1 MKVTAL
7 INDFKSGKN
16 DSLLLDFYVDE
27 SMIESQRK
35 RYVSLLNEYLTKF
48 GDEEVII
55 LSVPGRSELTGNHT
69 DHQHGCVLACSINL
83 DIICVAAPAD
93 KMEIYSNGQFISGVS
108 AEDTSCD
115 PAQQHT
121 SAALVRGVLNRLEA
135 NSYKIGNFHA
145 VMRSNVLVGSGLSSS
160 AAFEVMIG
168 TIASYLFNDGK
179 VPKVEIAKYSQY
191 AENKYFGKPCG
202 LMDQCACALGGI
214 AYIDFRDPAD
224 PVIETVDFK
233 LNEFGYSL
241 CIVNTGGS
249 HSKLTGEYAAI
260 TEEMGNIAHFFNE
273 DVLRDVTVR
282 QILNNMKLLRDNY
295 GDRAILRAIHMINE
309 NDRVEK
315 QLVNTREGNIKGFLD
330 VIKASG
336 NSSFKYL
343 QNVYTNAD
351 LAYQPLSLALLLSEN
366 CLGEDEAC
374 RVHGGGFA
382 GTIQAFVP
390 LTRVDAFCAEMDR
403 LLGAKSCH
411 RLSIRPVGGVLL
423 EVLE

>member
-7 INDFKSGKN
+7 INDFKSGLN

-35 RYVSLLNEYLTKF
+35 RYVSLLTEYLTKF
-48 GDEEVII
+48 GDDDVIVV
-55 LSVPGRSELTGNHT
+55 SVPGRSELTGNHT

-83 DIICVAAPAD
+83 DIICVAARAD

-108 AEDTSCD
+108 AEDTSYD

-121 SAALVRGVLNRLEA
+121 SAALVRGVLHCLKENGY
-135 NSYKIGNFHA
+135 NIGNFRA

-160 AAFEVMIG
+160 AAFEVMTG
-168 TIASYLFNDGK
+168 TVASYLFNDGN
-179 VPKVEIAKYSQY
+179 VPKVKIAKYSQY
-191 AENKYFGKPCG
+191 AENRYFGKPCG

-214 AYIDFRDPAD
+214 AYIDFRDPQD
-224 PVIETVDFK
+224 PLIETVDFK

-260 TEEMGNIAHFFNE
+260 TEEMKQIANFFNE
-273 DVLRDVTVR
+273 DVLRDVTAR
-282 QILNNMKLLRDNY
+282 QIVNNMKLLRDNY
-295 GDRAILRAIHMINE
+295 GDRAIMRSLHMINE
-309 NDRVEK
+309 NERVEK
-315 QLVNTREGNIKGFLD
+315 QLVNTREGNIRGFLD
-330 VIKASG
+330 IIKESG

-343 QNVYTNAD
+343 QNVYTSAD
-351 LAYQPLSLALLLSEN
+351 LSYQPLSLGLMLSEN
-366 CLGEDEAC
+366 YLDDEEAC

-382 GTIQAFVP
+382 GTIQAFVKNEHVRGYKEYMDKVFGKDSCIV
-390 LTRVDAFCAEMDR
+390 LQVNSHGSDRV
-403 LLGAKSCH
+403 L
-411 RLSIRPVGGVLL
+411 
-423 EVLE
+423 

>member
-16 DSLLLDFYVDE
+16 DSILLDFYVDE

-48 GDEEVII
+48 GDDDVIV

-93 KMEIYSNGQFISGVS
+93 KMEIYSNGQFINGVS
-108 AEDTSCD
+108 AQNTSYD

-121 SAALVRGVLNRLEA
+121 SAALVRGVLNRIET
-135 NSYKIGNFHA
+135 NGYRIGNFRA

-214 AYIDFRDPAD
+214 AYIDFRNPAE
-224 PVIETVDFK
+224 PIIETVDFK

-260 TEEMGNIAHFFNE
+260 TEEMGEIAHFFNE

-282 QILNNMKLLRDNY
+282 QIINNMKLLRDNY
-295 GDRAILRAIHMINE
+295 GDRAILRSLHMINE

-315 QLVNTREGNIKGFLD
+315 QLINTREGNIKGFLD

-351 LAYQPLSLALLLSEN
+351 LAYQPLSLALLLSDN
-366 CLGEDEAC
+366 YLDEDEAS

-382 GTIQAFVP
+382 GTIQAFVKNEHVKGYKE
-390 LTRVDAFCAEMDR
+390 LMDKVFDKDSCIVLQVNSHGSDRV
-403 LLGAKSCH
+403 
-411 RLSIRPVGGVLL
+411 I
-423 EVLE
+423 